1 MSTVKRFED
10 LVVWQDA
17 RHQCQQV
24 FLLMKKERT
33 KNDFEWRNQ
42 ISRSSASVMDNIAE
56 GFEKN
61 NNKEFRNY
69 LYIAKGSCG
78 EVRSQLYRALD
89 REYLSETEFLEL
101 NAFCQTLSRKL
112 NAFIAHIDNTTMKG
126 SRYNIN
132 TSKEPEIE
140 YFQKIQEPAY

>member
-1 MSTVKRFED
+1 MSTVKSFED

-17 RHQCQQV
+17 RYQCQQV
-24 FLLMKKERT
+24 FLLLKKDRT

-61 NNKEFRNY
+61 NNKELRNY

-101 NAFCQTLSRKL
+101 YTFCQTLSRKL
-112 NAFIAHIDNTTMKG
+112 NAFIAHIDQTTMKG
-126 SRYNIN
+126 SRYNN
-132 TSKEPEIE
+132 NASKEPEIE
-140 YFQKIQEPAY
+140 YFQEIQEPAY